1 MISLASHETISYM
14 GRRRWTNR
22 LTVED
27 CPLCLCVAS
36 FHRAGTFA
44 CPAGTTSTLK
54 WTGPGDEWLGRLECR
69 IDHSGPTRLAI
80 YIRHQCARIS
90 APVDEQ
96 TIPVT
101 TVRPHLGG
109 KRFWFLCSCGKRAG
123 RLYLPPGQRAF
134 LCRDCHYLTY
144 RSAQTQDKRLYGLVR
159 DPMALR
165 AALCSENPHEFML
178 GLRAVP
184 LSIHRACPPGR

>member
-1 MISLASHETISYM
+1 M
-14 GRRRWTNR
+14 GRHRWTNR

-27 CPLCLCVAS
+27 CPLRLCVES
-36 FHRAGTFA
+36 FHRAGAFA
-44 CPAGTTSTLK
+44 CPPGTISTLK

-69 IDHSGPTRLAI
+69 IDHSGPTGLAI
-80 YIRHQCARIS
+80 YIRQQCAQIS

-101 TVRPHLGG
+101 TVRPPLGG
-109 KRFWFLCSCGKRAG
+109 KRFWFVCSCGQRAG
-123 RLYLPPGQRAF
+123 RLYLPPGQQVFR
-134 LCRDCHYLTY
+134 CRHCHYLTY
-144 RSAQTQDKRLYGLVR
+144 RSAQTQDKRRYALAR

-184 LSIHRACPPGR
+184 LSIHRERSPRR